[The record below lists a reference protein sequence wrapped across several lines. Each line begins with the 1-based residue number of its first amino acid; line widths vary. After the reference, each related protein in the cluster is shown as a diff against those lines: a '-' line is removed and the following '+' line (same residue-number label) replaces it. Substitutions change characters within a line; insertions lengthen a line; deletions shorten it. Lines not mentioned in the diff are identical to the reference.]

1 MPRRDPHASH
11 SGDIH
16 CCDNRQAFNAE
27 KRSQIDIE
35 NMDYI
40 TFTQALTLS
49 FGIGIVAGTI
59 LLIVIEAIEYF
70 DE

>member
-1 MPRRDPHASH
+1 
-11 SGDIH
+11 
-16 CCDNRQAFNAE
+16 
-27 KRSQIDIE
+27 
-35 NMDYI
+35 MDYI